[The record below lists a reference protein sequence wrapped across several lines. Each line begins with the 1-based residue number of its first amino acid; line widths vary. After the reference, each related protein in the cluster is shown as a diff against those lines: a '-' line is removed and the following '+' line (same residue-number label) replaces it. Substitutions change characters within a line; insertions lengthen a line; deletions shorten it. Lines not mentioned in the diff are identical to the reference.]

1 MFELNLS
8 PVAATQVLTQED
20 EHAPQAPPTAGA
32 KDGGDTQIASFYL
45 PKDTTKV
52 IHISSDTSTQEVITL
67 LLQKFRITDNPRK
80 FALYEKSESQKGTT
94 SRVCEVS
101 EG

>member
-1 MFELNLS
+1 MAD
-8 PVAATQVLTQED
+8 AAAQVLTQED
-20 EHAPQAPPTAGA
+20 EHAPQAPPTSA

-80 FALYEKSESQKGTT
+80 LALYEKSESQKGMT
-94 SRVCEVS
+94 SRVYEVS
-101 EG
+101 EE

>member
-1 MFELNLS
+1 MLTHEEEPETLS
-8 PVAATQVLTQED
+8 SSSQSRD
-20 EHAPQAPPTAGA
+20 
-32 KDGGDTQIASFYL
+32 DTQIASFYL

-80 FALYEKSESQKGTT
+80 FALYEKSDADKGKYICTLRRIGTT
-94 SRVCEVS
+94 ALHS
-101 EG
+101 